1 MKPMILEFAEDIDE
15 DHFDLSSLKY
25 SKELN
30 LTVLAKTGEAA
41 IATTITRL
49 STETMN
55 KVGGEVSD
63 SDKSADKST
72 DKSTAPFLS
81 TQTGTAVQA
90 EDTDSDEDDA
100 GLRIYLETRTI
111 TEVAGEGSDSD
122 R

>member
-15 DHFDLSSLKY
+15 DHFDLSSLRY

-49 STETMN
+49 STETLT

-63 SDKSADKST
+63 SDKSA